1 MKTQEKNVSLAGYN
15 HTKTETME
23 TVTNV
28 FTKEDNH
35 SYTICFLGS
44 RSSTIF
50 EEKDNAQAP
59 ITIKEVEEIVEAIF
73 DEFLASK
80 SLKNLKIITNGAT
93 GGGIPEI
100 VVKKFN
106 KIRRDKEV
114 ELKEKN
120 KQIQLI
126 AITSFQGRKVR
137 LGAEM
142 EGIKE
147 NAFTKDHRLYQEN
160 NVLNEENDLYI
171 KVKDEISQMISLAE
185 FFIFLPGG
193 KKTLEQLRYTY
204 DYLSQLDDDEL
215 SKYRILS
222 HSFWDG
228 EIKKKRN
235 SIYFSPLMNEISSE
249 EIFTHLKSKNNIY
262 IAKFSQYENKIY
274 NIITNIKELTE
285 KIIHSF
291 FTIPLQ
297 ADDIRGNAILAVD
310 FTYLL
315 DNDLSDKKIYK
326 EIYCRSSYA
335 KKMNKF
341 YENGGNYLFGVEEGK
356 NDEYKVIMFPN
367 AKLQSD
373 KELRCEELY
382 YREYPFNYKEEFNLF
397 EDFANYWKE
406 EEYGQTLVWKYNR
419 IRTENSEVKM
429 IFSIVLLFNCILP
442 EQILEDLRSMLDQF
456 ILSFSS
462 KKVSEY
468 FHISNQELQ
477 KREQKVYER
486 SVRHAISQV
495 FVRNMSHNII
505 SHVLVNLQSDESLK
519 KENLQEIINKGTY
532 EGIDIEN
539 KDKVLSIEYQL
550 AVLNKYISNRC
561 LYLNEATYSVS
572 NFVESKKV
580 YKDLFKG
587 LDENRILLNLISAV
601 DNFKY
606 RFRFLYRDREIN
618 EKEDI
623 AVMIPGGVLG
633 QQAFYNIIENMI
645 RNTAKHNAF
654 KVSKEVTFTVA
665 FVEPIVMIDYLKGKT
680 NEILTNIGKFEGM
693 NFFKQIKNIEKK
705 ILENEEIK
713 AQAGD
718 IYNIIKENPDI
729 GIDNEVF
736 NLHEEEFE
744 ILGKRITINKEDYQT
759 KEENFIIDKERQL
772 SVYNFRKMLGKDW
785 ISLLVQ
791 LYGRM
796 LDKINKYYE
805 VIIYNDVVLEEKE
818 ADNIL
823 NNIYNGLWGEVL
835 EGDTLRTHS
844 LGLLEMKASA
854 AFLRQIDI
862 VKIEEGILSYTDEAQ
877 HIFFM
882 GLIKLRAEGGFNIGY
897 RFFLKKVEK
906 YLIVCHPKED
916 YQEKI
921 AKWSAIGIELISVED
936 FLEKI
941 ERKESFSHEFVLLLT
956 QEAKEEV
963 GAIGEYFY
971 SNHKEK
977 REKPRKDRIP
987 ELSLLP
993 ERLMYIEKDFLSEVG
1008 ETEIEE
1014 FFSQKIWEQWE
1025 GTRKEDKNKNYLAIS
1040 TKTILKTGNFAN
1052 YDDCKQVVF
1061 HNHLYSMEDWEN
1073 VIKGMNEKN
1082 KGKITVE
1089 PLSSAAQRKL
1099 PYFDIYQSSL
1109 DNYVTEIQ
1117 DNDKYFVT
1125 QQLIEAYF
1133 NKVIVI
1139 DERIQKFASAPFFTE
1154 GNKTLYQRDI
1164 FGHINVL
1171 IPKVEEVDL
1180 NNESLSKEH
1189 IQRIEGFITKNIPE
1203 SEFLVVH
1210 YGLFERIYGKE
1221 NHNEILNSK
1230 LLGWSKMIRTIVVT
1244 GRGQHTL
1251 EGLPEAVNYLNLSSL
1266 LDAFRDNRNKYSI
1279 NYILNQTRR

>member
-1 MKTQEKNVSLAGYN
+1 MFGTFKSNRMKRRQVEIETFP
-15 HTKTETME
+15 KTNNSTY
-23 TVTNV
+23 
-28 FTKEDNH
+28 
-35 SYTICFLGS
+35 SICFLGS
-44 RSSTIF
+44 NS
-50 EEKDNAQAP
+50 N
-59 ITIKEVEEIVEAIF
+59 AIF
-73 DEFLASK
+73 KKEGILSEVDKLAESIFFQFLATK
-80 SLKNLKIITNGAT
+80 KLCNLNIISNGSSGEGVPERVT
-93 GGGIPEI
+93 GVFKHLRDRLVLPKDT
-100 VVKKFN
+100 KK
-106 KIRRDKEV
+106 E
-114 ELKEKN
+114 
-120 KQIQLI
+120 IQLI
-126 AITSFQGRKVR
+126 TLTSFTGKRVR
-137 LGAEM
+137 M
-142 EGIKE
+142 STKIEGIKE
-147 NAFTKDHRLYQEN
+147 IAITKDDKFYIANDKLNRN
-160 NVLNEENDLYI
+160 NDYYLVVE
-171 KVKDEISQMISLAE
+171 DEISQMINLSNL
-185 FFIFLPGG
+185 FIILPGG
-193 KKTLEQLRYTY
+193 KDTLGNFRFIY
-204 DYLSQLDDDEL
+204 DYLVQLADDEL
-215 SKYRILS
+215 CKYRILL
-222 HSFWDG
+222 HPFWKEKFKEEVFPHWCTYMG
-228 EIKKKRN
+228 KEICLEDLIEPHTIDSEKKEFIT
-235 SIYFSPLMNEISSE
+235 S
-249 EIFTHLKSKNNIY
+249 
-262 IAKFSQYENKIY
+262 FSQYENKVTE
-274 NIITNIKELTE
+274 ITNIEELTE
-285 KIIHSF
+285 KIIYSF
-291 FTIPLQ
+291 FTMPLLKT
-297 ADDIRGNAILAVD
+297 DDIRKNAILAVD
-310 FTYLL
+310 FTYWLN
-315 DNDLSDKKIYK
+315 NDLSDKKIYK
-326 EIYCRSSYA
+326 EIYCRNSYI
-335 KKMNKF
+335 KKLNKF
-341 YENGGNYLFGVEEGK
+341 YKNGGNYLFGVEEGK
-356 NDEYKVIMFPN
+356 NDEYKVIKFPN
-367 AKLQSD
+367 AKLQEAD
-373 KELRCEELY
+373 NIHYQKPLFE
-382 YREYPFNYKEEFNLF
+382 YKEGCNLF

-419 IRTENSEVKM
+419 IARKTSSDDTM
-429 IFSIVLLFNCILP
+429 IFSIVLLFNHILP

-468 FHISNQELQ
+468 FHNSNQELQ

-505 SHVLVNLQSDESLK
+505 SHVLVNLQSEESLK
-519 KENLQEIINKGTY
+519 KANLQEIINKGAY
-532 EGIDIEN
+532 EGIDVEN

-550 AVLNKYISNRC
+550 AALNKYISNRC
-561 LYLNEATYSVS
+561 LYLNEATYAVS

-606 RFRFLYRDREIN
+606 RFCFLYEERNPYGIREITEEN
-618 EKEDI
+618 DI

-645 RNTAKHNAF
+645 RNTAKHNAS
-654 KVSKEVTFTVA
+654 KVSREVVFEVKFSETLVPKLGLNNDRADFILNTHNYYKQKQ
-665 FVEPIVMIDYLKGKT
+665 ELLELRQRNLELRKKNLELRKKGY
-680 NEILTNIGKFEGM
+680 NIYE
-693 NFFKQIKNIEKK
+693 
-705 ILENEEIK
+705 LSENEEEIEEVK
-713 AQAGD
+713 GLE
-718 IYNIIKENPDI
+718 I
-729 GIDNEVF
+729 NEDEV
-736 NLHEEEFE
+736 
-744 ILGKRITINKEDYQT
+744 
-759 KEENFIIDKERQL
+759 IIDKKRQL
-772 SVYNFRKMLGKDW
+772 SIGYFKKKYGEDWSSITNQVYK
-785 ISLLVQ
+785 
-791 LYGRM
+791 RM
-796 LDKINKYYE
+796 YNTLRKYYE
-805 VIIYNDVVLEEKE
+805 VEIFDDIVIDEVEAEKLVKE
-818 ADNIL
+818 TL
-823 NNIYNGLWGEVL
+823 NKKIFGEVL
-835 EGDTLRTHS
+835 EGDILRTHS

-862 VKIEEGILSYTDEAQ
+862 AKADQGLLSYTDEAM
-877 HIFFM
+877 HIPF
-882 GLIKLRAEGGFNIGY
+882 IEATYRIVEGGANVGY

-936 FLEKI
+936 FLGKI

-956 QEAKEEV
+956 QEAKDSL

-993 ERLMYIEKDFLSEVG
+993 ERLIYIEKDFLSEVG

-1025 GTRKEDKNKNYLAIS
+1025 GIRKEGNKNYLAIN
-1040 TKTILKTGNFAN
+1040 TKTILKTSPFAN

-1073 VIKGMNEKN
+1073 VIKEIN
-1082 KGKITVE
+1082 KDKITVE

-1230 LLGWSKMIRTIVVT
+1230 LLEWSKMIRTIVVT

>member
-1 MKTQEKNVSLAGYN
+1 MCN
-15 HTKTETME
+15 
-23 TVTNV
+23 
-28 FTKEDNH
+28 
-35 SYTICFLGS
+35 
-44 RSSTIF
+44 
-50 EEKDNAQAP
+50 
-59 ITIKEVEEIVEAIF
+59 
-73 DEFLASK
+73 
-80 SLKNLKIITNGAT
+80 
-93 GGGIPEI
+93 
-100 VVKKFN
+100 
-106 KIRRDKEV
+106 
-114 ELKEKN
+114 
-120 KQIQLI
+120 
-126 AITSFQGRKVR
+126 
-137 LGAEM
+137 
-142 EGIKE
+142 
-147 NAFTKDHRLYQEN
+147 
-160 NVLNEENDLYI
+160 
-171 KVKDEISQMISLAE
+171 
-185 FFIFLPGG
+185 
-193 KKTLEQLRYTY
+193 TLR
-204 DYLSQLDDDEL
+204 
-215 SKYRILS
+215 
-222 HSFWDG
+222 
-228 EIKKKRN
+228 
-235 SIYFSPLMNEISSE
+235 
-249 EIFTHLKSKNNIY
+249 
-262 IAKFSQYENKIY
+262 
-274 NIITNIKELTE
+274 
-285 KIIHSF
+285 
-291 FTIPLQ
+291 
-297 ADDIRGNAILAVD
+297 
-310 FTYLL
+310 
-315 DNDLSDKKIYK
+315 
-326 EIYCRSSYA
+326 
-335 KKMNKF
+335 
-341 YENGGNYLFGVEEGK
+341 
-356 NDEYKVIMFPN
+356 
-367 AKLQSD
+367 
-373 KELRCEELY
+373 
-382 YREYPFNYKEEFNLF
+382 
-397 EDFANYWKE
+397 
-406 EEYGQTLVWKYNR
+406 
-419 IRTENSEVKM
+419 
-429 IFSIVLLFNCILP
+429 
-442 EQILEDLRSMLDQF
+442 
-456 ILSFSS
+456 
-462 KKVSEY
+462 
-468 FHISNQELQ
+468 
-477 KREQKVYER
+477 
-486 SVRHAISQV
+486 
-495 FVRNMSHNII
+495 
-505 SHVLVNLQSDESLK
+505 
-519 KENLQEIINKGTY
+519 
-532 EGIDIEN
+532 
-539 KDKVLSIEYQL
+539 
-550 AVLNKYISNRC
+550 
-561 LYLNEATYSVS
+561 
-572 NFVESKKV
+572 
-580 YKDLFKG
+580 
-587 LDENRILLNLISAV
+587 
-601 DNFKY
+601 
-606 RFRFLYRDREIN
+606 
-618 EKEDI
+618 
-623 AVMIPGGVLG
+623 
-633 QQAFYNIIENMI
+633 
-645 RNTAKHNAF
+645 
-654 KVSKEVTFTVA
+654 
-665 FVEPIVMIDYLKGKT
+665 
-680 NEILTNIGKFEGM
+680 
-693 NFFKQIKNIEKK
+693 
-705 ILENEEIK
+705 
-713 AQAGD
+713 
-718 IYNIIKENPDI
+718 
-729 GIDNEVF
+729 
-736 NLHEEEFE
+736 
-744 ILGKRITINKEDYQT
+744 
-759 KEENFIIDKERQL
+759 
-772 SVYNFRKMLGKDW
+772 
-785 ISLLVQ
+785 
-791 LYGRM
+791 
-796 LDKINKYYE
+796 KYYE
-805 VIIYNDVVLEEKE
+805 IEIFDDIVIDEVEAEKLVKE
-818 ADNIL
+818 TL
-823 NNIYNGLWGEVL
+823 NKKIFGEVL
-835 EGDTLRTHS
+835 EGDILRTHS

-862 VKIEEGILSYTDEAQ
+862 AKVDQGLLSYIDEAM
-877 HIFFM
+877 HIPF
-882 GLIKLRAEGGFNIGY
+882 IEATYRIVEGGANVGY

-1230 LLGWSKMIRTIVVT
+1230 LLEWSKMIRTIVVT

>member
-1 MKTQEKNVSLAGYN
+1 METQGKNVSLAGYD
-15 HTKTETME
+15 HTKTEAME
-23 TVTNV
+23 TVMNI
-28 FTKEDNH
+28 FEQADNH

-50 EEKDNAQAP
+50 EKKGNAQAP

-114 ELKEKN
+114 DLKEKN

-235 SIYFSPLMNEISSE
+235 SIYFSPLMDEISSE

-262 IAKFSQYENKIY
+262 IAKFSKYENKIY
-274 NIITNIKELTE
+274 DIITNIKELTE

-291 FTIPLQ
+291 FTMPLQ

-315 DNDLSDKKIYK
+315 DNELSDKKIYK
-326 EIYCRSSYA
+326 EIYCRNSYIR
-335 KKMNKF
+335 KLNEF
-341 YENGGNYLFGVEEGK
+341 YENGGNYLFLVEEGK
-356 NDEYKVIMFPN
+356 NDEYKIITFPS
-367 AKLQSD
+367 AKLQSQE
-373 KELRCEELY
+373 KLNYQERA
-382 YREYPFNYKEEFNLF
+382 FNYKEKFNFF
-397 EDFANYWKE
+397 EDFANYWEK

-456 ILSFSS
+456 IFSFSS

-505 SHVLVNLQSDESLK
+505 SHVLVNLQSEESLK

-665 FVEPIVMIDYLKGKT
+665 FVEPIVMIDYLKEKT

-693 NFFKQIKNIEKK
+693 NSFKQIKNIEKNF
-705 ILENEEIK
+705 LENEEIK

-744 ILGKRITINKEDYQT
+744 ILGKKITINKEDYQT

-772 SVYNFRKMLGKDW
+772 SVYNFKKMLGKDW

-796 LDKINKYYE
+796 LDKINRYYE

-823 NNIYNGLWGEVL
+823 NNIYNGLRGEVL

-906 YLIVCHPKED
+906 YLIVCHLKED

-936 FLEKI
+936 FLGKI

-956 QEAKEEV
+956 QEAKDSV
-963 GAIGEYFY
+963 GTIGEYFY

-977 REKPRKDRIP
+977 RENRRNDRIP

-993 ERLMYIEKDFLSEVG
+993 ERLMYIEEDFLSEVG
-1008 ETEIEE
+1008 ETQIEE

-1025 GTRKEDKNKNYLAIS
+1025 GTRKEDKDKNKNYLAINTS
-1040 TKTILKTGNFAN
+1040 ILKTGLFAN

-1061 HNHLYSMEDWEN
+1061 HNHLYSMKDWEN
-1073 VIKGMNEKN
+1073 VIKGIDEKN

-1109 DNYVTEIQ
+1109 DNYVIEIRK
-1117 DNDKYFVT
+1117 NDKYFIT

-1164 FGHINVL
+1164 FDHINVL
-1171 IPKVEEVDL
+1171 MPKAEEVDL
-1180 NNESLSKEH
+1180 NNESLSDEY
-1189 IQRIEGFITKNIPE
+1189 IQRIEEFIIENIPE

-1221 NHNEILNSK
+1221 NHNEVLNSK
-1230 LLGWSKMIRTIVVT
+1230 LLEWSKMIRTIVVT

>member
-1 MKTQEKNVSLAGYN
+1 MFGTFKSNRMKRRQVEIETFP
-15 HTKTETME
+15 KTNNSTY
-23 TVTNV
+23 
-28 FTKEDNH
+28 
-35 SYTICFLGS
+35 SICFLGS
-44 RSSTIF
+44 NS
-50 EEKDNAQAP
+50 N
-59 ITIKEVEEIVEAIF
+59 AIF
-73 DEFLASK
+73 KKEGILSEVDKLSESIFFQFLATEK
-80 SLKNLKIITNGAT
+80 LCNLNIITNGSS
-93 GGGIPEI
+93 GEGIPER
-100 VVKKFN
+100 VTGVFKHLRDHFVLPEDTKK
-106 KIRRDKEV
+106 E
-114 ELKEKN
+114 
-120 KQIQLI
+120 IQLI
-126 AITSFQGRKVR
+126 ALTSFTGKRVR
-137 LGAEM
+137 VSTKI

-147 NAFTKDHRLYQEN
+147 IAITKD
-160 NVLNEENDLYI
+160 DKLYI
-171 KVKDEISQMISLAE
+171 ANDKLNRNNDYYLVVEDELSQMINLSNL
-185 FFIFLPGG
+185 FIILPGG
-193 KKTLEQLRYTY
+193 KDTLGNFRFIY
-204 DYLSQLDDDEL
+204 DYLVQLADDEL
-215 SKYRILS
+215 CKYRILL
-222 HSFWDG
+222 HPFWKEKFKEEVFPHWCTYMG
-228 EIKKKRN
+228 
-235 SIYFSPLMNEISSE
+235 E
-249 EIFTHLKSKNNIY
+249 EICLEKLIESSYLVNNKRKEFITS
-262 IAKFSQYENKIY
+262 FSQYKNRVTQL
-274 NIITNIKELTE
+274 TNIKELTE
-285 KIIHSF
+285 KIIYSF
-291 FTIPLQ
+291 FTMPLLKT
-297 ADDIRGNAILAVD
+297 DDIRKNAILAVD
-310 FTYLL
+310 FTYWL
-315 DNDLSDKKIYK
+315 DNDLTDKKIYK
-326 EIYCRSSYA
+326 EIYCRRSYA
-335 KKMNKF
+335 KKLNKF
-341 YENGGNYLFGVEEGK
+341 YKNGGNYLFGVEEGK
-356 NDEYKVIMFPN
+356 NDEYKVIKFPN
-367 AKLQSD
+367 AKLQEAD
-373 KELRCEELY
+373 NIHYQKPLFE
-382 YREYPFNYKEEFNLF
+382 YKEGCNLF

-419 IRTENSEVKM
+419 IARKTSSDDTM
-429 IFSIVLLFNCILP
+429 IFSIVLLFNHILP

-468 FHISNQELQ
+468 FHNSNQELQ

-505 SHVLVNLQSDESLK
+505 SHVLVNLQSEESLK
-519 KENLQEIINKGTY
+519 KANLQEIINKGAY

-550 AVLNKYISNRC
+550 AALNKYISNRC
-561 LYLNEATYSVS
+561 LYLNEATYAVS

-606 RFRFLYRDREIN
+606 RFCFLYEEHNPYGIREITEEN
-618 EKEDI
+618 DI

-645 RNTAKHNAF
+645 RNTAKHNASKVSREVVF
-654 KVSKEVTFTVA
+654 KVKFSETVVPRV
-665 FVEPIVMIDYLKGKT
+665 FLSSDKTRFISNILRYHRQKQELLEDRQRKLEGRQRKLELRKKGY
-680 NEILTNIGKFEGM
+680 NIYE
-693 NFFKQIKNIEKK
+693 
-705 ILENEEIK
+705 LSENEEEIEEVK
-713 AQAGD
+713 GLE
-718 IYNIIKENPDI
+718 I
-729 GIDNEVF
+729 NEDEV
-736 NLHEEEFE
+736 
-744 ILGKRITINKEDYQT
+744 
-759 KEENFIIDKERQL
+759 IIDKKRQL
-772 SVYNFRKMLGKDW
+772 SIGYFKKKYGEDWFSITEQVYE
-785 ISLLVQ
+785 
-791 LYGRM
+791 RM
-796 LDKINKYYE
+796 YNTITKYYE
-805 VIIYNDVVLEEKE
+805 VEIFDDIVIDEVEAEKLVKE
-818 ADNIL
+818 TL
-823 NNIYNGLWGEVL
+823 NKKIFGEVL
-835 EGDTLRTHS
+835 EGDILRTHS

-862 VKIEEGILSYTDEAQ
+862 AKVDQGLLSYTDEAM
-877 HIFFM
+877 HIPF
-882 GLIKLRAEGGFNIGY
+882 IEAIYRIVEGGANVGY

-906 YLIVCHPKED
+906 YLIVCHLKED

-936 FLEKI
+936 FLGKI
-941 ERKESFSHEFVLLLT
+941 GRKESFSHEFALLLT

-971 SNHKEK
+971 SSHKEK
-977 REKPRKDRIP
+977 RKNRRNDRIP

-993 ERLMYIEKDFLSEVG
+993 ERLIYIEEDFLSEVG
-1008 ETEIEE
+1008 ETQIEE

-1025 GTRKEDKNKNYLAIS
+1025 GIRKKEKENYLAIN
-1040 TKTILKTGNFAN
+1040 TKTILKTTGRFAN

-1061 HNHLYSMEDWEN
+1061 HNHLYSMKDWEDM
-1073 VIKGMNEKN
+1073 IEGMNDKN
-1082 KGKITVE
+1082 KDEITVE

-1109 DNYVTEIQ
+1109 DNYVAEIRE
-1117 DNDKYFVT
+1117 NDKYFVT

-1133 NKVIVI
+1133 NKAIVI
-1139 DERIQKFASAPFFTE
+1139 DERIQKFASTPFFTE
-1154 GNKTLYQRDI
+1154 GNQTLYQRDI
-1164 FGHINVL
+1164 FDYINVL

-1230 LLGWSKMIRTIVVT
+1230 LLEWSKMIRTIVVT